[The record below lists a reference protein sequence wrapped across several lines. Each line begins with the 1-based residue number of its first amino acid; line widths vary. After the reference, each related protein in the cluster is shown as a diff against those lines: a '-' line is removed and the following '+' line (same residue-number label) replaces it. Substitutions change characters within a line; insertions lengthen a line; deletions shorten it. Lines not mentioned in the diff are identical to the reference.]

1 MFRASARR
9 HLPLLFMKKTY
20 IDQLGNSITLGFPP
34 IRIISLVPS
43 QTELLFDLGL
53 NQEVIGVTKFCIHPE
68 QKVHAKFKIGG
79 TKKLNIELIRSLK
92 PDLII
97 GNKEENTREEIELLQ
112 AEFPVWMSDI
122 SNLDE
127 ALDMISR
134 VGEIV
139 DRAPEAAYLVH
150 LISIGFK
157 DLQTLAL
164 ERRISADVLYMIWKK
179 PYMAAGR
186 ATFIDDVMRKIGLN
200 NVLAEAR
207 YPVLETETIGQL
219 NPQLIFLSSEP
230 YPFGEKHIAEFSTL
244 MPGAHVRIVDG
255 EMFSWYGS
263 RLVKAVGYLFQ
274 LQKDLM

>member
-1 MFRASARR
+1 
-9 HLPLLFMKKTY
+9 
-20 IDQLGNSITLGFPP
+20 
-34 IRIISLVPS
+34 
-43 QTELLFDLGL
+43 
-53 NQEVIGVTKFCIHPE
+53 
-68 QKVHAKFKIGG
+68 
-79 TKKLNIELIRSLK
+79 
-92 PDLII
+92 
-97 GNKEENTREEIELLQ
+97 
-112 AEFPVWMSDI
+112 
-122 SNLDE
+122 
-127 ALDMISR
+127 
-134 VGEIV
+134 
-139 DRAPEAAYLVH
+139 
-150 LISIGFK
+150 
-157 DLQTLAL
+157 
-164 ERRISADVLYMIWKK
+164 
-179 PYMAAGR
+179 MAAGR